1 MSQPKKRILYVNH
14 CMAMGGIENMIVDFT
29 RHVPLDEFEPH
40 VAVFEGGGSLE
51 QGLEKGHVPIHQLKK
66 REGIDFGLL
75 FRLRRLIQTQGINV
89 IHSHNYSAWL
99 YACLAARGIGN
110 VIHVHTEHSE
120 VELFKRRYLAER
132 WLSRFTNCVVAVSK
146 HVHDVMMRDIGI
158 SPRRVRLIYNGVDT
172 IRFAPDASVR
182 NASRQA
188 LGLSSNQ
195 VAIGVVAR
203 LATIKNHEALLRA
216 YALLF
221 QDPDNRARLVIV
233 GDGPER
239 PVLEKLTHGLGITN
253 GVTFLGERH
262 DIPELLNAFD
272 IDALTSFNE
281 GMNLTLLEAMSTGL
295 PVVATAVGGNVE
307 IVEEGVTG
315 YLVPSGDVGSLSE
328 RLRYLVVSPDV
339 RTLMGQEARAR
350 VLRLFDQQDMMRD
363 YLALYRGTCRGVRH
377 CK

>member
-1 MSQPKKRILYVNH
+1 MSQPRKRILYVNH

-29 RHVPLDEFEPH
+29 RHVPLDEFDPH

-51 QGLEKGHVPIHQLKK
+51 RVLETGHVPVHHLNK

-75 FRLRRLIQTQGINV
+75 FRLRRLIQAQGVDV

-120 VELFKRRYLAER
+120 VDLFQRRYFAER
-132 WLSRFTNCVVAVSK
+132 WLSRFTSYVVAVSR
-146 HVHDVMMRDIGI
+146 HVHDVMIHDIGI
-158 SPRRVRLIYNGVDT
+158 SPRRVRLIYNGVNT
-172 IRFAPDASVR
+172 TRFAPNANARDASR
-182 NASRQA
+182 RG
-188 LGLSSNQ
+188 LGLSPNQ
-195 VAIGVVAR
+195 VVIGVVAR
-203 LATIKNHEALLRA
+203 LAVIKNHEALLRA
-216 YALLF
+216 YASLS
-221 QDPDNRARLVIV
+221 QEPGNRACLIIV

-239 PVLEKLTHGLGITN
+239 AALEQVAYGLGVTS

-262 DIPELLNAFD
+262 DVPELLNAFD
-272 IDALTSFNE
+272 IYALTSFNE
-281 GMNLTLLEAMSTGL
+281 GMSLTLLEAMSAGL

-328 RLRYLVVSPDV
+328 RLRYLVASPDV
-339 RTLMGQEARAR
+339 RTLMGQAARAR
-350 VLRLFDQQDMMRD
+350 VLRLFDQQGMMRD
-363 YLALYRGTCRGVRH
+363 YLALYRGTRMGVM
-377 CK
+377 